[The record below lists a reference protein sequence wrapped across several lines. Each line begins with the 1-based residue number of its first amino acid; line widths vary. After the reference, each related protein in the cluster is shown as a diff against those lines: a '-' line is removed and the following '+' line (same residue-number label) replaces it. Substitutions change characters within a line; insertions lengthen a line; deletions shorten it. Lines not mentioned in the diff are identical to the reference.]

1 MEFSVKNIVP
11 KSIFKDVEQIASTV
25 LPWEK
30 LRDKTLL
37 ITGAN
42 GFISYYLVA
51 ALMLRNDRYQDN
63 IKVIGVVRNACK
75 AEKKFGD
82 LIKRSDLKLIVQ
94 DICDRVETQE
104 SVDYVI
110 HAASQASAYYFEN
123 DPVGTIDANLSGTSN
138 VLKLAKDKKAIS
150 TLFISSLKVY
160 GQVTDGSSTLK
171 EENIGYVDQTDY
183 KNCYAIGKRASET
196 LCASY
201 CKQYDMNVKIARPSY
216 IYGPSSL
223 DDDRVWAQFIANVVK
238 NESILLKSN
247 GAAYR
252 SFCYVTD
259 TVTALLLIL
268 LNGANAT
275 PYNIAADHSNT
286 TIRNF
291 AREAVKVFPERNLTL
306 SFANPRDEEEPDLTK
321 FTVTPEILD
330 HTRINELGWRAEV
343 TLTEGIKRSVETIE
357 EIVKA

>member
-1 MEFSVKNIVP
+1 MEYRVKDNVTG
-11 KSIFKDVEQIASTV
+11 SIYRDLEQITKAD

-30 LRDKTLL
+30 LKNKTLF

-51 ALMLRNDRYQDN
+51 AMMLRNDLYEDN
-63 IKVIGVVRNACK
+63 IKVIGVVRNAEK
-75 AEKKFGD
+75 AAMKFGELSKRKD
-82 LIKRSDLKLIVQ
+82 LTLMVQ
-94 DICDRVETQE
+94 DICDTVDVPI

-110 HAASQASAYYFEN
+110 HAASQASAYFFEN

-138 VLKLAKDKKAIS
+138 VLKLAKNKNAEA

-160 GQVTDGSSTLK
+160 GQVTDGSSTLQ
-171 EENIGYVDQTDY
+171 EDNIGYVDQTDY

-201 CKQYDMNVKIARPSY
+201 CKQYGMNVKIARPSY

-223 DDDRVWAQFIANVVK
+223 EDDRVWAQFIANVVK
-238 NESILLKSN
+238 GESILLKSN
-247 GAAYR
+247 GGAYR

-268 LNGANAT
+268 LKGKNAY

-306 SFANPRDEEEPDLTK
+306 SFANKEDEEEPDLTK
-321 FTVTPEILD
+321 FTNTPEILD
-330 HTRINELGWRAEV
+330 HARITDLGWKAEV
-343 TLTEGIKRSVETIE
+343 DLAEGIKRSVETLE
-357 EIVKA
+357 EVIKA

>member
-1 MEFSVKNIVP
+1 MEFSVKSIV
-11 KSIFKDVEQIASTV
+11 SNTIYRDVEQIAKTQ

-30 LRDKTLL
+30 LKNKTLM

-51 ALMLRNDRYQDN
+51 ALMLRNDLYQEN
-63 IKVIGVVRNACK
+63 IKIIGIVRNIHK

-82 LIKRSDLKLIVQ
+82 LAKRNDIKLVVQ
-94 DICDRVETQE
+94 DICDSIQIDDP
-104 SVDYVI
+104 VDYVI

-138 VLKLAKDKKAIS
+138 VLKFAKDKKATS

-160 GQVTDGSSTLK
+160 GQVTDGSTTLK

-201 CKQYDMNVKIARPSY
+201 CKQYGMDVKIARPSY

-238 NESILLKSN
+238 GESILLKSN
-247 GAAYR
+247 GGAYR

-268 LNGANAT
+268 LNGTNAY

-286 TIRNF
+286 TIRGF
-291 AREAVKVFPERNLTL
+291 AREAVKVFPEKNLTL
-306 SFANPRDEEEPDLTK
+306 SFANKDDEIEPDLTK

-330 HTRINELGWRAEV
+330 YSRISQLGWKAEI
-343 TLTEGIKRSVETIE
+343 TLSMGIKRSVETLE
-357 EIVKA
+357 EGVKG

>member
-1 MEFSVKNIVP
+1 MEFSIKETVSG
-11 KSIFKDVEQIASTV
+11 SIYRDVEQIAKTD

-30 LRDKTLL
+30 LKDKTLL

-51 ALMLRNDRYQDN
+51 AMMLRNDLYQDN
-63 IKVIGVVRNACK
+63 IKVIGIVRNAAN
-75 AEKKFGD
+75 AEKKFGYLAKRKD
-82 LIKRSDLKLIVQ
+82 LTLIVQ
-94 DICDRVETQE
+94 DICDSIDITAT
-104 SVDYVI
+104 VDYVI

-138 VLKLAKDKKAIS
+138 VLKLAKEKNAAA

-171 EENIGYVDQTDY
+171 EEKIGYIDQTDY

-201 CKQYDMNVKIARPSY
+201 CKQYGTNVKIARPSY

-238 NESILLKSN
+238 GESILLKSN
-247 GAAYR
+247 GGAYR

-259 TVTALLLIL
+259 TVTALLFIL
-268 LNGANAT
+268 LNGENVN
-275 PYNIAADHSNT
+275 PYNIAATHSNT

-291 AREAVKVFPERNLTL
+291 AREAVKVFPERNLSL
-306 SFANPRDEEEPDLTK
+306 SFANKEDEIEPDLTK
-321 FTVTPEILD
+321 FKNTPEILD
-330 HTRINELGWRAEV
+330 QSRITGLGWTAEV
-343 TLTEGIKRSVETIE
+343 DLAEGIKRSVETLE
-357 EIVKA
+357 EICKA

>member
-1 MEFSVKNIVP
+1 MEYSVKEAV
-11 KSIFKDVEQIASTV
+11 SASVFKDVQQIAETS
-25 LPWEK
+25 LPWERLK
-30 LRDKTLL
+30 GKTLL
-37 ITGAN
+37 LTGAN

-51 ALMLRNDRYQDN
+51 ALMLRNDLYQDN
-63 IKVIGVVRNACK
+63 IKVIGVVRNATK
-75 AEKKFGD
+75 AEKKFGN
-82 LIKRSDLKLIVQ
+82 LAKRSDLTLIVQ
-94 DICDRVETQE
+94 DICDRLYVEE
-104 SVDYVI
+104 SVDFVI

-138 VLKLAKDKKAIS
+138 ILKLAKEKEAES
-150 TLFISSLKVY
+150 TLFISSIKVY
-160 GQVTDGSSTLK
+160 GQVKDGSKVLQ
-171 EENIGYVDQTDY
+171 EDNIGYVDQTDY

-201 CKQYDMNVKIARPSY
+201 CKQYGMNVKIARPSY

-238 NESILLKSN
+238 KESILLKSN

-268 LNGANAT
+268 LEGQNAT
-275 PYNIAADHSNT
+275 PYNIAADHCNT

-291 AREAVKVFPERNLTL
+291 AREAVRVFPERNLTL
-306 SFANPRDEEEPDLTK
+306 SFAKKEDEEEPDLTK
-321 FTVTPEILD
+321 FSVTPEILD
-330 HTRINELGWRAEV
+330 HTRITELGWKAKV
-343 TLTEGIKRSVETIE
+343 TLAEGIKRSVETLE

>member
-1 MEFSVKNIVP
+1 MEFKVKETVN
-11 KSIFKDVEQIASTV
+11 KSIYRDIEQIAKAS
-25 LPWEK
+25 LPWDK
-30 LRDKTLL
+30 LKNKTLL

-42 GFISYYLVA
+42 GFISYYLVT
-51 ALMLRNDRYQDN
+51 ALMLRNDLYQDN
-63 IKVIGVVRNACK
+63 INVIGIVRNADK
-75 AEKKFGD
+75 AAKKFGE
-82 LIKRSDLKLIVQ
+82 LAKRSDIKLMVQ
-94 DICDRVETQE
+94 DICDHIQIED

-110 HAASQASAYYFEN
+110 HAASQASAFYFEN

-138 VLKLAKDKKAIS
+138 VLKLAKEKNALS

-160 GQVTDGSSTLK
+160 GKVTDGSSTLK

-201 CKQYDMNVKIARPSY
+201 CKQFGMNVKIARPSY

-223 DDDRVWAQFIANVVK
+223 EDDRVWAQFIANVVK
-238 NESILLKSN
+238 GESILLKSN
-247 GAAYR
+247 GGAYR
-252 SFCYVTD
+252 SFCYVVD
-259 TVTALLLIL
+259 TVTALLLIML
-268 LNGANAT
+268 DGANAT

-291 AREAVKVFPERNLTL
+291 AREAVRVFPERNLTL
-306 SFANPRDEEEPDLTK
+306 SFANKEDEAEPDLTK

-330 HTRINELGWRAEV
+330 HTRLSELGWKAEI
-343 TLTEGIKRSVETIE
+343 TLAEGIKRSVETLE